1 MQVKLKNKVNTT
13 VINNFIAKIEIAKNV
28 VVIMLKK
35 ELKDQE
41 DSYFRR
47 IFFCHLNVEFSAD
60 A

>member
-13 VINNFIAKIEIAKNV
+13 VINNFIANIEIAKNV
-28 VVIMLKK
+28 VVLKK
-35 ELKDQE
+35 ESKDQE